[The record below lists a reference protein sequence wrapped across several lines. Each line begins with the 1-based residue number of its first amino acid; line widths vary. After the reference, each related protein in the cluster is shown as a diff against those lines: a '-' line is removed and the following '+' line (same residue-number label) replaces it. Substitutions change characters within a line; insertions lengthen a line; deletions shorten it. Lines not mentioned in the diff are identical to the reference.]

1 MFLAAVRGALVT
13 PLSGFTEPRHAQV
26 LEAGAGAGLGVATG
40 LVRVIYGEKILNK

>member
-1 MFLAAVRGALVT
+1 MFLAPVRGALVT

-26 LEAGAGAGLGVATG
+26 LEAGAGVGVATG